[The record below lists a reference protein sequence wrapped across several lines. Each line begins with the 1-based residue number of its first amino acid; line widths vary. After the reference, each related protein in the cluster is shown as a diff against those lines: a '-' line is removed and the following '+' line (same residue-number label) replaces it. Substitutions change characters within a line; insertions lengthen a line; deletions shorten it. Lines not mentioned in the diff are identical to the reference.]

1 MTTDNSAG
9 TPAPASEGGSVET
22 VRKVYAKDL
31 REKDRVQTVFR
42 VTQKSKV
49 TARSGKVFLSLVLG
63 DKSGEVDARIFDKV
77 DTFEPA
83 FAIGD
88 HILVQ
93 GHIISFHGKTQLVV
107 EALERLDPGPL
118 DLTEFEPPPA
128 PPEPAAAAEAPQDAA
143 PEKPAPAADKRE
155 ESTPD
160 KRPAREEGAN
170 TGGNAGGNA
179 GARAVGQIRE
189 IVTERINDPYVKQ
202 LLLAFLDDPQLAA
215 HLPIAPAGKGVHH
228 AYRGGLA
235 EHLLS
240 VMRLTLRVADHYPMA
255 DRDLLLAGALLHD
268 VMKVAEISAEKGFDY
283 TDEGKLV
290 GHLVMSAQKIREKTL
305 AIPGFPPL
313 LEHHLTHLV
322 LAHNGKLE
330 YGSPKLPMTLE
341 AYIVHAL
348 DTLDSRIASWL
359 EAMARDSNEKWTEPL
374 KLYDQRQ
381 LWKAPAPTS
390 RGKSPVEGRRKT
402 REERRKPKGQG
413 QGGAAAQGQTPAT
426 EAPAHPPRKERP
438 PREGRP
444 PREERGPREERPPRE
459 GRPPREERGPREE
472 RPPRAPRDPNSL
484 PQELTFKP
492 FSALTTLAP
501 APAESSQSKTED
513 NSSTEG

>member
-1 MTTDNSAG
+1 VSAPTMTTDNSAG
-9 TPAPASEGGSVET
+9 TPAPAAEGGSVET

-83 FAIGD
+83 FAVGD
-88 HILVQ
+88 HILAQ

-107 EALERLDPGPL
+107 EGLERLDPGPL
-118 DLTEFEPPPA
+118 DMAEFEPPPA
-128 PPEPAAAAEAPQDAA
+128 PPAAEASA
-143 PEKPAPAADKRE
+143 EKPAADKASAE
-155 ESTPD
+155 KPAQGSD
-160 KRPAREEGAN
+160 KREDGASEKRPPREDGAH
-170 TGGNAGGNA
+170 T

-189 IVTERINDPYVKQ
+189 IVTERVNDPYVKQ
-202 LLLAFLDDPQLAA
+202 LLLAFLDDPQLATN
-215 HLPIAPAGKGVHH
+215 LPIAPAGKGVHH

-305 AIPGFPPL
+305 SIPGFPPL
-313 LEHHLTHLV
+313 LEQHLTHLV
-322 LAHNGKLE
+322 LAHHGKLE
-330 YGSPKLPMTLE
+330 YGSPKLPMTIE

-359 EAMARDSNEKWTEPL
+359 EAMARDPNDKWTEPL
-374 KLYDQRQ
+374 KHYEQRQ
-381 LWKAPAPTS
+381 LWKAPPPTA
-390 RGKSPVEGRRKT
+390 RGKAPVEGGRRKG
-402 REERRKPKGQG
+402 REERRKGKGSGNPAPQG
-413 QGGAAAQGQTPAT
+413 QPAPGGTEAAAPA
-426 EAPAHPPRKERP
+426 PRKERP

-444 PREERGPREERPPRE
+444 PREERAPREDRPPRE
-459 GRPPREERGPREE
+459 ARPPREDRPPREERPA
-472 RPPRAPRDPNSL
+472 RPPRDPNSL

-492 FSALTTLAP
+492 FSALTNVSP
-501 APAESSQSKTED
+501 APAEGSQDKSED
-513 NSSTEG
+513 TGATEG